1 METLGQI
8 NMKKFEFDVKIFDI
22 KLITGAI
29 GLPITLSTICYM
41 SYISYRNKYIAK
53 HYKLALLL
61 LVAFYI

>member
-1 METLGQI
+1 MQT
-8 NMKKFEFDVKIFDI
+8 FAFDVQLFDL
-22 KLITGAI
+22 KLITGAV
-29 GLPITLSTICYM
+29 GLPITLSTIAYM